1 MSSNSPPRPPSPATC
16 SLSSSAGRWVLA
28 ATLLASAASF
38 AVASAIAIALPSIQS
53 FFGTDVSGM
62 QWVLNANLLT
72 LSAFLLIGGSLGDHY
87 GRKRTFIIGMALFLA
102 GAVAS
107 GFAPSIAVLIG
118 CQAFQGLGAA
128 LMVPQSLAI
137 INACFPEHERGRAIG
152 LWAGISGGIAALG
165 PWLGGWLVDTFGWP
179 AVFWMTAPVI
189 GVALLIT
196 VRFIPENRDRQKA
209 RLDWPGTLLVFIGLF
224 GIAFGLI
231 SGPANGW
238 GSSLV
243 IGSLAA
249 GLVALAT
256 FVLVDT
262 RSDTPLVPIS
272 IFKAPLVSGANA
284 VTLLVYFALNGVII
298 FTVLNLQ
305 QVQGYSATQA
315 GLAMLPLTAVITF
328 LAAPA
333 GSLADR
339 FGPRIQLVVG
349 PLLVAVG
356 ISLLMTGGTNAD
368 YFRHFLPG
376 LALVGLG
383 MALVIAPITKSALS
397 VETRFSGSASGVNNA
412 VARTAALLAI
422 AVLGALILAV
432 FVSNLG
438 DTLQSSRLTRQQQLE
453 IMAQQDKLGGI
464 VIPDSF
470 DESAR
475 DVAQTAIKE
484 SFVLSFRW
492 AMGVCAS
499 LSLLG
504 SIISFFAI
512 REPARPRR
520 QQNATNSN

>member
-1 MSSNSPPRPPSPATC
+1 MRRGTVRSWRSRSWSER
-16 SLSSSAGRWVLA
+16 
-28 ATLLASAASF
+28 
-38 AVASAIAIALPSIQS
+38 AVRHVRLGSGIAIL
-53 FFGTDVSGM
+53 
-62 QWVLNANLLT
+62 
-72 LSAFLLIGGSLGDHY
+72 
-87 GRKRTFIIGMALFLA
+87 
-102 GAVAS
+102 
-107 GFAPSIAVLIG
+107 
-118 CQAFQGLGAA
+118 
-128 LMVPQSLAI
+128 
-137 INACFPEHERGRAIG
+137 
-152 LWAGISGGIAALG
+152 
-165 PWLGGWLVDTFGWP
+165 
-179 AVFWMTAPVI
+179 
-189 GVALLIT
+189 
-196 VRFIPENRDRQKA
+196 
-209 RLDWPGTLLVFIGLF
+209 
-224 GIAFGLI
+224 
-231 SGPANGW
+231 
-238 GSSLV
+238 
-243 IGSLAA
+243 
-249 GLVALAT
+249 ALAT

-504 SIISFFAI
+504 SIISFFVI

-520 QQNATNSN
+520 QQNAGNSN